1 MNRTPNHNTTRS
13 DADTAHPAY
22 THARQHAARLRGF
35 YVHCFAYALGNATN
49 IVVNWITRQ
58 QGGNWWFQW
67 PLVAWT
73 VALAVHGITIT
84 ARGSW
89 LGPGWEERQIRKYL
103 NTDRP
108 THPDER

>member
-1 MNRTPNHNTTRS
+1 MNRTPNYNTTRS